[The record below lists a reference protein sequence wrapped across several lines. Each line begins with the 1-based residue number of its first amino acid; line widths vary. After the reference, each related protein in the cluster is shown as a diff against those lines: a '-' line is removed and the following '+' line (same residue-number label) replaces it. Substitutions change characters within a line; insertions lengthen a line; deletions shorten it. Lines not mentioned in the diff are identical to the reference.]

1 MNFGEKLKTLR
12 EYKKITQKELALKLG
27 VTQRTISYYENNI
40 TKPNN
45 IDFIT
50 NLAMALG
57 VSLDELID
65 SEDDKADSKIHKLIE
80 KLIKDTLI
88 KNIIWLDIKHSYRY
102 EPYYDDFNGESSD
115 GTLFIEYF
123 KADDFSILNNTKI
136 DFNHSFICKYKE
148 GSYLL
153 LKFTGK
159 DEQNEDSIKFALFV
173 FSPKTEMYHYIINNK
188 TLEKLEDL
196 YLAIINVDSDVDS
209 YIDDYLKDN
218 FSTTYTEEIPF

>member
-27 VTQRTISYYENNI
+27 VTQRTISYYENNT

-102 EPYYDDFNGESSD
+102 EPYYDDFNERVL
-115 GTLFIEYF
+115 T
-123 KADDFSILNNTKI
+123 
-136 DFNHSFICKYKE
+136 
-148 GSYLL
+148 
-153 LKFTGK
+153 
-159 DEQNEDSIKFALFV
+159 V
-173 FSPKTEMYHYIINNK
+173 HY
-188 TLEKLEDL
+188 
-196 YLAIINVDSDVDS
+196 S
-209 YIDDYLKDN
+209 
-218 FSTTYTEEIPF
+218 

>member
-27 VTQRTISYYENNI
+27 VTQRTISYYENNT

-80 KLIKDTLI
+80 KLIKYNLV
-88 KNIIWLDIKHSYRY
+88 RY
-102 EPYYDDFNGESSD
+102 K
-115 GTLFIEYF
+115 TFIQ
-123 KADDFSILNNTKI
+123 I
-136 DFNHSFICKYKE
+136 
-148 GSYLL
+148 
-153 LKFTGK
+153 
-159 DEQNEDSIKFALFV
+159 
-173 FSPKTEMYHYIINNK
+173 
-188 TLEKLEDL
+188 
-196 YLAIINVDSDVDS
+196 
-209 YIDDYLKDN
+209 
-218 FSTTYTEEIPF
+218 